1 MYNILLIV
9 LILLPTWT
17 YAAYQDP
24 TVISNERAPVGST
37 KLIFRF
43 LGDAGEPAVTREYV
57 IGPSTTAPLLRNWID
72 ATIKELNLMN
82 TAATLPALQP
92 GQTVPRLAPSVV
104 PPSGKQVWLR
114 KLRIYNEATSAS
126 LAGLVTTDLSA
137 LKAELESSYQT
148 GYLDVE

>member
-1 MYNILLIV
+1 MILF
-9 LILLPTWT
+9 LLALLLMPSLAH
-17 YAAYQDP
+17 AAYQDP
-24 TVISNERAPVGST
+24 TVISNERLSIGST

-43 LGDAGEPAVTREYV
+43 FGDAGEPAVTREYV
-57 IGPSTTAPLLRNWID
+57 IGPGTTAPILRNWVD

-82 TAATLPALQP
+82 AAATLPALQP
-92 GQTVPRLAPSVV
+92 GQIVPRLAPSVV

-126 LAGLVTTDLSA
+126 LAGLVMTDLSA
-137 LKAELESSYQT
+137 LKADLESSYQT